1 MSLLA
6 QLEVGAPGEG
16 WAAENREQEKRRLS
30 RAACRRLRTVG
41 STSGSTAR
49 RNFNCNFN
57 LRYRARSA
65 TSKRLQW
72 QTSALALRWYHPEHN
87 TK

>member
-6 QLEVGAPGEG
+6 HLEVGAPGEG
-16 WAAENREQEKRRLS
+16 WAVENREQEKRRLS
-30 RAACRRLRTVG
+30 RAACRRWRTVG

-49 RNFNCNFN
+49 RNFNCNFS

-65 TSKRLQW
+65 TTKCLQW
-72 QTSALALRWYHPEHN
+72 QTPALALRSYHPEHN
-87 TK
+87 TE